1 MLTFDQKGEATV
13 QITTTKIA
21 SRHQWTKQKDPSGGH
36 AVTRVKKDSRGRTCI
51 NNVDSECSG
60 EDPYTSK
67 RHCRGGIK
75 RHCRGG
81 MALKRHCRGGM
92 VLNTTH
98 IMI

>member
-21 SRHQWTKQKDPSGGH
+21 SRHQGTKQKDPSGGH
-36 AVTRVKKDSRGRTCI
+36 AVTRVKKDSRGRKCI

-60 EDPYTSK
+60 EDPYTS
-67 RHCRGGIK
+67 K